1 MIGEKRSGIAW
12 YYFVELHSPLT
23 NSLLTQLAVNFK
35 CHKNRGAIQLR
46 KDALEITRAVK
57 NIDCCSLFL
66 AVKTVVQLLET
77 LTGCVRYVCT
87 LQECVPLES
96 IRTLPSS
103 VLYVI
108 KNTFTHCK
116 VGLC

>member
-1 MIGEKRSGIAW
+1 M
-12 YYFVELHSPLT
+12 ELHSSLT
-23 NSLLTQLAVNFK
+23 NYLFMQKAVNFQS
-35 CHKNRGAIQLR
+35 HSNLGAIQLR
-46 KDALEITRAVK
+46 KDAFQIIPGVK
-57 NIDCCSLFL
+57 NIVVVYSCF
-66 AVKTVVQLLET
+66 KTMVQLLET

-116 VGLC
+116 VGL